1 MDLNIQDEGTHKWG
15 QDEFNLTAGQSLK
28 IETSPRGEEIL
39 DIEVPAG
46 KTWTG
51 IVVVDFVETNA

>member
-15 QDEFNLTAGQSLK
+15 QEEFTIVAGQSLK